1 MSAIRENFAW
11 VAARVSGGPRGRYG
25 GAMAAPSSSPRALSD
40 PPGGVLLWLIVTVE
54 LMTFAMVFGLIA
66 HLRHGEPALFAQGQA
81 LLHARIGLGLT
92 AALVTSGALAAQA
105 VHRYRQGA
113 LAAARRLF
121 LGAGAVG
128 LAFVALKVLDT
139 AQLVGHGVG
148 LGTSDF
154 WGAYFFATGF
164 HFAHVLVGLTLL
176 FFVAARVGRTT
187 FADEEGAV
195 VGSALFWHLCDVAW
209 FFLFPLFFAGAR

>member
-1 MSAIRENFAW
+1 MTAFPM
-11 VAARVSGGPRGRYG
+11 PR
-25 GAMAAPSSSPRALSD
+25 RALSD

-54 LMTFAMVFGLIA
+54 LVTFAMVFGLVA
-66 HLRHGEPALFAQGQA
+66 HLRHGEPQGFAQGQG
-81 LLHARIGLGLT
+81 LLHARTGLALT
-92 AALVTSGALAAQA
+92 VALVTSGALAAQA
-105 VHRYRQGA
+105 VHRYRQRA

-121 LGAGAVG
+121 LGAGVVG
-128 LAFVALKVLDT
+128 CGFVAIKVADA
-139 AQLVGHGVG
+139 AQLLGQGVG

-154 WGAYFFATGF
+154 WAAYFLATGF
-164 HFAHVLVGLTLL
+164 HFAHVLVGLLLL
-176 FFVAARVGRTT
+176 FFVAARVGRTP